1 MQKEPVT
8 RKSIFRKLAIFL
20 AILGPGIITGSV
32 DNDAGGITTYSL
44 AGAIYGYGLI
54 WTLIPSFIVLV
65 IIQEMN
71 ARMGIV
77 TGKGLADLIR
87 ENAGVKVTFFIFL
100 GLLFSGIGNTT
111 TEFAGVAG
119 SMEVFGVSKYI
130 SVPVVAVLVWVLVV
144 KGTYKIAERIFLI
157 FSVSLL
163 TYVVSAIMA
172 KPDWS
177 AIGSSIIRP
186 KMEIS
191 TQSLAMVIG
200 LVGTTIAPWMQFY
213 MQSSVIEKGLK
224 IQNYSYT
231 VADIVVG
238 CIVTV
243 VVAFFI
249 MVACAS
255 TLHPAGIEIN
265 EAKDAALSLK
275 PLAGNLASQVFAFG
289 LFIASIFSATILP
302 LATAF
307 FVCEA
312 FGFEAGIDKEWDEA
326 KEFYIL
332 YTGILVISAI
342 VILIPGA
349 PLIKISLWSQV
360 INGILLPVVLI
371 SMMIL
376 INKKKI
382 MGIYTNKTS
391 ANVIGVRFSSWYAF
405 RLRFLSCRFSTGE
418 KARNSLYLCFK
429 RLGWVFTSIRK
440 EYHMKCERHPW
451 HSINPGPEAPQF
463 VRSIIEIPKGSKG
476 KYELDKESGLLR
488 LDRVLFSS
496 VHYPANYGFIPQ
508 TYCDDH
514 DPLDILVICSID
526 VFAMSIIEAKVIGAM
541 EMVDSEERD
550 DKIIAVAR
558 NDMSVNYINDISEL
572 PPHTL
577 VELKRFFEDYKQ
589 LEHKNVIVD
598 QFMGREK
605 AYEIILEGMK
615 LYNENR
621 EKLIRSH

>member
-1 MQKEPVT
+1 MTGEKLN
-8 RKSIFRKLAIFL
+8 RKNFFRKLVVFFM
-20 AILGPGIITGSV
+20 ILGPGIITGSV

-44 AGAIYGYGLI
+44 AGAEYGYGLI

-87 ENAGVKVTFFIFL
+87 ENAGVKITFFIFI
-100 GLLFSGIGNTT
+100 GLLLSGIGNTT

-130 SVPVVAVLVWVLVV
+130 SVPVVAILVWILVV

-163 TYVVSAIMA
+163 TYVISAIMG
-172 KPDWS
+172 KPDWG
-177 AIGSSIIRP
+177 AIGSSIVHP
-186 KMEIS
+186 KFEVS
-191 TQSLAMVIG
+191 TRSMTMVIG

-224 IQNYSYT
+224 MKNYSYT
-231 VADIVVG
+231 LADIIVG
-238 CIVTV
+238 CVITV

-255 TLHPAGIEIN
+255 TLHPNGIQIN

-312 FGFEAGIDKEWDEA
+312 FGFEAGIDKKWDEA

-332 YTGILVISAI
+332 YTGILVVSALI
-342 VILIPGA
+342 ILVPNA
-349 PLIKISLWSQV
+349 PLIPISLWSQV
-360 INGILLPVVLI
+360 INGILLPVVLV

-382 MGIYTNKTS
+382 MG
-391 ANVIGVRFSSWYAF
+391 AF
-405 RLRFLSCRFSTGE
+405 
-418 KARNSLYLCFK
+418 
-429 RLGWVFTSIRK
+429 
-440 EYHMKCERHPW
+440 
-451 HSINPGPEAPQF
+451 IN
-463 VRSIIEIPKGSKG
+463 G
-476 KYELDKESGLLR
+476 K
-488 LDRVLFSS
+488 V
-496 VHYPANYGFIPQ
+496 
-508 TYCDDH
+508 T
-514 DPLDILVICSID
+514 
-526 VFAMSIIEAKVIGAM
+526 
-541 EMVDSEERD
+541 
-550 DKIIAVAR
+550 
-558 NDMSVNYINDISEL
+558 NYIGWSAVVILIGLTAALLVL
-572 PPHTL
+572 P
-577 VELKRFFEDYKQ
+577 FFK
-589 LEHKNVIVD
+589 V
-598 QFMGREK
+598 
-605 AYEIILEGMK
+605 
-615 LYNENR
+615 
-621 EKLIRSH
+621 